1 MRSPDSITHA
11 HAPNPFLMPAKI
23 GAGAGFAF
31 AGLILFSLGGLGG
44 CDRMITQRQGQL
56 SKDGDTKTAEGNY
69 TQAINLYETAL
80 DGTPDSADV
89 HYKLALIYEDK
100 LNDPLNALHHFKR
113 FLALEP
119 SGKRAQEVKGFM
131 KRNELTL
138 LTNLT
143 GDSMV
148 PRAEAVRLRN
158 ENLNLRKQLGDRWAI
173 NKLAEKAA
181 AEAKN
186 AKPGEKPKATGKSHH
201 YTVQRGDTLASISRK
216 FYKSSARWQKI
227 LAANSDQLSKPG
239 DLKPGQTLVIP

>member
-1 MRSPDSITHA
+1 
-11 HAPNPFLMPAKI
+11 
-23 GAGAGFAF
+23 
-31 AGLILFSLGGLGG
+31 
-44 CDRMITQRQGQL
+44 MITQRHTQL
-56 SKDGDTKTAEGNY
+56 SKDADAKTAEGSY
-69 TQAINLYETAL
+69 AEAINLYETAL
-80 DGTPDSADV
+80 DGTANSSDV
-89 HYKLALIYEDK
+89 HYKLALIYDDK

-131 KRNELTL
+131 KRDELTL

-173 NKLAEKAA
+173 NKLAEKEA
-181 AEAKN
+181 AEAKKT
-186 AKPGEKPKATGKSHH
+186 KPGDKAKAAAKARR

-216 FYKSSARWQKI
+216 FYKNSGRWQKI
-227 LAANSDQLSKPG
+227 LAANSDQLSKPA